1 MFKKTMDKV
10 FVIGGVA
17 LDMTSTISKSSKDF
31 TSLLHTSSPGHIKQT
46 LGGVGRNVCEAAMR
60 TGAPAFLVSAVGDDL
75 AAQTVRQGMQEIG
88 MSTQYIQSI
97 HTHPTA
103 VYNAIHSHSGQLI
116 AAVADMDIFDIID
129 SDKIKTTLHSEKP
142 SLVCFD
148 GNITAKIMAT
158 IAETSVQLG
167 IPVFFEPTSV
177 PKSLKIFEQPFT
189 GITSGAIKFISPNQY
204 ELEAMSETARKT
216 LTTDTISRNTLSDE
230 AYTLSIKAPAQ
241 VERMLPHA
249 LHLSHMIP
257 NVITKLG
264 EDGCF
269 YTGRSPTTNEPFIYY
284 FEPEEVDHVVSV
296 TGAGDCFV
304 GTLVANLRKHLAY
317 IQPDNAMLWKQI
329 ISRAQ
334 QAAVLTLQSDLAVSP
349 NINKT
354 LLYSN

>member
-1 MFKKTMDKV
+1 V
-10 FVIGGVA
+10 LVVGGVA

-88 MSTQYIQSI
+88 M
-97 HTHPTA
+97 
-103 VYNAIHSHSGQLI
+103 VYNAIHSNSGQLI

-129 SDKIKTTLHSEKP
+129 SDKVEKNFLFDKRIDMVKAILHSEKT

-177 PKSLKIFEQPFT
+177 PKSLKIFEQPST
-189 GITSGAIKFISPNQY
+189 AITSGAIKFVSPNQY

-216 LTTDTISRNTLSDE
+216 LTTDNISRNTLSDE

-241 VERMLPHA
+241 VERMFPHA

-269 YTGRSPTTNEPFIYY
+269 YTGRSPTTNEPFIHY
-284 FEPEEVDHVVSV
+284 FEPEEVDHVISV

-354 LLYSN
+354 LLYAN